1 MDRRKVLNDQQQSLA
16 IELAETYGIQPE
28 DIIFFGDD
36 TTPFLSYEATCVL
49 ANRLAD
55 LQDIDL
61 MPVPSVSA
69 DSISLKCVLTLA
81 NGRTRGTVGV
91 VNVNETIDGVKMSD
105 SQLLALAS
113 ARAVRGALHIADIDL
128 MKLHRNENNDVL
140 DFKSKTQ
147 ETRLIAQAHILGRE
161 AGLIVGDDK
170 TAWYR
175 LLKNRYQVES
185 SNQLSVPYLADLI
198 AVLKTLVPQTPAMM
212 TQEFTGNEST
222 PIAA

>member
-1 MDRRKVLNDQQQSLA
+1 MDRRKVLNEQQQSLA

-36 TTPFLSYEATCVL
+36 STPFLTYEATCVM
-49 ANRLAD
+49 ANKLAD

-61 MPVPSVSA
+61 MPVHSVSS

-91 VNVNETIDGVKMSD
+91 VNINETIDDKKMSD

-113 ARAVRGALHIADIDL
+113 ARAIRGALQIADIDL
-128 MKLHRNENNDVL
+128 MKLHRKENSDVL
-140 DFKSKTQ
+140 EFNPKAQ
-147 ETRLIAQAHILGRE
+147 ENKLIAHAHLLGKE

-170 TAWYR
+170 TGWYR
-175 LLKNRYQVES
+175 LLKNRYQAS
-185 SNQLSVPYLADLI
+185 SSSELTAPYLADLI
-198 AVLKTLVPQTPAMM
+198 AVLKTLVPQVPVNNA
-212 TQEFTGNEST
+212 QFTGSGEEQ
-222 PIAA
+222 IAA

>member
-1 MDRRKVLNDQQQSLA
+1 MDRRKILNEQQQSLA

-36 TTPFLSYEATCVL
+36 TTPFLTYEATCIM

-61 MPVPSVSA
+61 MTVPGVSN

-105 SQLLALAS
+105 SQLIALAS
-113 ARAVRGALHIADIDL
+113 ARAIRGALQIADIDL
-128 MKLHRNENNDVL
+128 MKLHRKENSDVL
-140 DFKSKTQ
+140 DFKPKSQ
-147 ETRLIAQAHILGRE
+147 ETKLIAQAHILGKE
-161 AGLIVGDDK
+161 AGLINGEDK

-185 SNQLSVPYLADLI
+185 SNQLSAVYLADFI
-198 AVLKTLVPQTPAMM
+198 AVLKTLVPQGA
-212 TQEFTGNEST
+212 QFTGT
-222 PIAA
+222 PDDQPIAA